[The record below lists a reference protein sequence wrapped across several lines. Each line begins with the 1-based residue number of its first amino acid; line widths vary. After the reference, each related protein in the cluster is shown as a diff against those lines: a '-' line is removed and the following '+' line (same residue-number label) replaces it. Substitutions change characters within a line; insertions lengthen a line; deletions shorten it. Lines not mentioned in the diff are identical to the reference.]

1 MVSTDQSYKQHR
13 PETLIA
19 IQQAYDA
26 VWGNLYANQA
36 PTSEEAKELSIRLS
50 QTLVDLACNGVT
62 DPNVLRRQALEEM
75 ALKPR

>member
-1 MVSTDQSYKQHR
+1 MVSTDRSYKQHR

-26 VWGNLYANQA
+26 VWGNLYANLA
-36 PTSEEAKELSIRLS
+36 PTPEETKELSIRLS
-50 QTLVDLACNGVT
+50 QTLVGLACQGVT
-62 DPNVLRRQALEEM
+62 DPNVLRRKALEDM